1 VPRVGYSLPVKK
13 PAIVADVRLLVEA
26 LLVLAYRRVVAAE
39 HAKPVP
45 LEALAREL
53 DMSEGLS
60 EKIAGFLE
68 SEGLIDYDDQ
78 AVDVTIP
85 GMVRAEAILR
95 GEPVARPTAD
105 PASSRVARR
114 KAR

>member
-1 VPRVGYSLPVKK
+1 LAVKK
-13 PAIVADVRLLVEA
+13 PVVVADVRLSVEA

-39 HAKPVP
+39 HAKPIP
-45 LEALAREL
+45 LEDLAREL

-85 GMVRAEAILR
+85 GMARAEAILR
-95 GEPVARPTAD
+95 GEPVVRPTASASAGIA
-105 PASSRVARR
+105 PAR
-114 KAR
+114 KKRA